1 MDVSGHPVSVSSM
14 LEGAKNYLSA
24 LETLS
29 LNPRG
34 EFLEPIGLL
43 ASQAVEL
50 ALKAYL
56 LHAGWSETDLR
67 RVVGHDLNTAWREAT
82 KNGLR
87 IHFEHRFSVDVLT
100 LSHDSP
106 YLFRYPREKLGS
118 AIPDLEI
125 LCRDVRAVIA
135 TVQESVFSE

>member
-1 MDVSGHPVSVSSM
+1 MMNVSGYPVSASSL
-14 LEGAKNYLSA
+14 LEGAKNYLAA

-29 LNPRG
+29 ANPKG
-34 EFLEPIGLL
+34 ELLEPMGLL

-56 LHAGWSETDLR
+56 LHIGWSERDLR
-67 RVVGHDLNTAWREAT
+67 TVVGHDLNAAWREAT
-82 KNGLR
+82 SKGLR
-87 IHFEHRFSVDVLT
+87 IHWEHRFSIELLS

-106 YLFRYPREKLGS
+106 YLFRYPRDKLGA
-118 AIPDLEI
+118 AITGLDV

-135 TVQESVFSE
+135 SVEDATSA